1 MTEPLKKYEHD
12 DQWASPFIDQLWNVL
27 YVVKYVNYFV
37 NPFRC
42 TRGQIGLEKES
53 RLKKGKGKRKKEK
66 GKKEKGIMGSGEK
79 RRKKEKTIGNR
90 R

>member
-1 MTEPLKKYEHD
+1 
-12 DQWASPFIDQLWNVL
+12 
-27 YVVKYVNYFV
+27 V
-37 NPFRC
+37 NPFRS

-66 GKKEKGIMGSGEK
+66 RKKALWEVGEK
-79 RRKKEKTIGNR
+79 RRKKEKTIGSR